1 LPVASEKSLPPRS
14 GDVIEHGSS
23 RIALWLRERRI
34 RIALWIAVVEGL
46 LVAVHVINRWVSI
59 GVAAAAIAVYFFAG
73 KNSRSST
80 ARQLSWIAAASQAT
94 VVLIP
99 ILVAIVGAFALIAVA
114 IVAVIALVAL
124 FSERPT

>member
-1 LPVASEKSLPPRS
+1 MRPRR

-23 RIALWLRERRI
+23 RTALWLRERRI

-46 LVAVHVINRWVSI
+46 LVAIHVINRWVSVA
-59 GVAAAAIAVYFFAG
+59 VAAAAILVYFFAG
-73 KNSRSST
+73 RDSRSAT
-80 ARQLSWIAAASQAT
+80 ARQLSWIAAASQAA

-99 ILVAIVGAFALIAVA
+99 ILLIIVGTFAL
-114 IVAVIALVAL
+114 VAVGVVAAIALVAL